1 LFLVLKDLKML
12 LGEGSIPVEILVHD
26 DALKRQWLFSLALFL
41 NRYQYLKLHH
51 QR

>member
-1 LFLVLKDLKML
+1 ML